1 MLARPEQ
8 LSFLGPDS
16 PPPALRMPAT
26 ITRSIFVGDALR
38 VYAELADGTEVAVK
52 LVDERARTGLA
63 TGQQVIIGRH
73 DGDARLFPVA
83 A

>member
-16 PPPALRMPAT
+16 AEPDVRMAAT
-26 ITRSIFVGDALR
+26 VTRSIFVGDALR

-52 LVDERARTGLA
+52 LVDEQARTGLA
-63 TGQQVIIGRH
+63 AGQKVSIGRY
-73 DGDARLFPVA
+73 GNDARLFPA
-83 A
+83 AR